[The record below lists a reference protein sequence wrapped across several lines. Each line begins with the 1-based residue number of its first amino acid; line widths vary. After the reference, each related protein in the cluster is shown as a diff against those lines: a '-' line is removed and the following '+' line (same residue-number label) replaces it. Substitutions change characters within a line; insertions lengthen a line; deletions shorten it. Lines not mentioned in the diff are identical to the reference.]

1 MIRNLLKAWMRR
13 RKREMASGVKQ
24 TDRLS
29 PATKRRLL
37 IISVANTSS
46 VRRLA

>member
-1 MIRNLLKAWMRR
+1 MLRHLIRSWIRR